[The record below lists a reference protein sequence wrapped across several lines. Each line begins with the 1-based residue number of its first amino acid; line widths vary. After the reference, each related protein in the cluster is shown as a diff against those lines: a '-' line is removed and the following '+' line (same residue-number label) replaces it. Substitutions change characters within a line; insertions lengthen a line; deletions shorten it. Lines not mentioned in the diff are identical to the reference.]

1 MSDLQGK
8 TRLNRSPAT
17 TLAARPQAVS
27 SAPSAEAPQVAAG
40 DARAAL
46 AALLK
51 LEEDV
56 RRAATER
63 ELTYLMANE
72 TRKLTRAQQVFVM
85 SIPATGAS
93 IVETVSSYA
102 TVDRSAPLIQW
113 VERMVR
119 RLRTDADATAVQE
132 FTTSAYS
139 DPGEDMLRAYP
150 LMELLWVPLK
160 DRPGKL
166 MAGLLLAR
174 EIPWLDADIA
184 VAKRLAEAYAFAMA
198 AARTQRRPFAA
209 ALRPNKYWLLGST
222 AVAAALAFWPVALT
236 TLAPLEIGAKD
247 AFIVT
252 ASIDGAIDDIAVW
265 PNAVVSEGQLLGR
278 LADTM
283 LRNRLEVAE
292 REVLVTEAKLKKA
305 SQLAFVDVRGR
316 HELAIATSELELKTA
331 ERDTAIAMLARTE
344 LKSPRAGLA
353 VFSDKKEL
361 IGRPVAVGE
370 RVMEIAD
377 PAKFEARIFV
387 PVADAI
393 ILRNGARAK
402 LFLDSDPLR
411 PLEARVV
418 RSDYQA
424 RVHDGDI
431 LAFRVTAETDGTPP
445 HRPRLGVR
453 GTAQLFGETVSL
465 GFYLL
470 RRPIA
475 ALRQWTGL

>member
-1 MSDLQGK
+1 MSDAQGK
-8 TRLNRSPAT
+8 TRLTR
-17 TLAARPQAVS
+17 
-27 SAPSAEAPQVAAG
+27 APSGPAGKTQPHGSSQTVEAPQLVAG

-56 RRAATER
+56 RRAANER
-63 ELTYLMANE
+63 ELLYLIANE
-72 TRKLTRAQQVFVM
+72 TRKLTRAQQVFVL
-85 SIPATGAS
+85 SVPATGDS

-102 TVDRSAPLIQW
+102 TVDRATPLIQW
-113 VERMVR
+113 IERIVR

-132 FTTSAYS
+132 FTAAAYS
-139 DPGEDMLRAYP
+139 DPGDKMLRTYP
-150 LMELLWVPLK
+150 LGELLWVPLK
-160 DRPGKL
+160 DRSGNP

-184 VAKRLAEAYAFAMA
+184 IAKRLADAYAFAMA
-198 AARTQRRPFAA
+198 AARMQRQPFA
-209 ALRPNKYWLLGST
+209 ALRPNKYWLLAST

-247 AFIVT
+247 AFVVT
-252 ASIDGAIDDIAVW
+252 ASIDGAIDDIVVS
-265 PNAVVSEGQLLGR
+265 PNALVSEGQLLGR

-292 REVLVTEAKLKKA
+292 REVLVTEAKLKKS

-331 ERDTAIAMLARTE
+331 ERDAAIAMLARTE
-344 LKSPRAGLA
+344 LKSPRAGFA

-411 PLEARVV
+411 PLEAKVV

-431 LAFRVTAETDGTPP
+431 LAFRVTAEIDGPP
-445 HRPRLGVR
+445 SHRPRLGVR

-465 GFYLL
+465 GFYLF

>member
-1 MSDLQGK
+1 MNDAQGK
-8 TRLNRSPAT
+8 TRLSRMPAGPAAKPQ
-17 TLAARPQAVS
+17 TLGVAANI
-27 SAPSAEAPQVAAG
+27 EAPQVVAG

-51 LEEDV
+51 LEDDV
-56 RRAATER
+56 RRAANEF
-63 ELTYLMANE
+63 ELAYLMANE

-85 SIPATGAS
+85 SVPTTGAS
-93 IVETVSSYA
+93 TVETVSSYA
-102 TVDRSAPLIQW
+102 NVDRAAPLIQW
-113 VERMVR
+113 VERIVR
-119 RLRTDADATAVQE
+119 RLRSDADAMSIQE
-132 FTTSAYS
+132 FTTAAYS
-139 DPGEDMLRAYP
+139 EPGEEMLRTYP
-150 LMELLWVPLK
+150 LGELLWVPLK
-160 DRPGKL
+160 DRSGHL
-166 MAGLLLAR
+166 MSGLLLAR

-184 VAKRLAEAYAFAMA
+184 VAKRLADAYAFALA
-198 AARTQRRPFAA
+198 AFRNHRRSFA
-209 ALRPNKYWLLGST
+209 ALRPNKYWLFGA
-222 AVAAALAFWPVALT
+222 AVVTGALALWPVSLT

-252 ASIDGAIDDIAVW
+252 AAIDGAVDDIIVS
-265 PNAVVSEGQLLGR
+265 PNASVSEGQLLGR

-292 REVLVTEAKLKKA
+292 REVLVAEAKLKKA

-316 HELAIATSELELKTA
+316 HELAISTAELELKTA
-331 ERDTAIAMLARTE
+331 ERETAKAMLARTE
-344 LKSPRAGLA
+344 FKAPRAGLA

-361 IGRPVAVGE
+361 IGKPVAVGE
-370 RVMEIAD
+370 RIMEIAD
-377 PAKFEARIFV
+377 PAKFEARIDV

-411 PLEARVV
+411 PLEAKVV
-418 RSDYQA
+418 RSDYHA

-431 LAFRVTAETDGTPP
+431 LAFRVTAEVDGAPQ

-453 GTAQLFGETVSL
+453 GTAQLFGDNVSL
-465 GFYLL
+465 GFYLF